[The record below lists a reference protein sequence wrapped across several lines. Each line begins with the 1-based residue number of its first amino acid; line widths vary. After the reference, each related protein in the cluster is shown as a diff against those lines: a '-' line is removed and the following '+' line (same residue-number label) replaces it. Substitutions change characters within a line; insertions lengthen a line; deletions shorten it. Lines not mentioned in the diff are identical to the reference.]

1 MKCLIFC
8 FSIFLL
14 LTLSLCSTHKEQ
26 KYCNSTHRGILKYH
40 KKKDNNEYVTV
51 SAILKNN
58 ALELFKGSKFFEKFS
73 LYDIITPIVI
83 LSTDVECLTL
93 NFVND
98 DSVILCCDTEESI
111 NNWWLYLTKQ
121 ILCLHKGELRNEND
135 NKTLEEEQNNI
146 INNNNLNEV
155 SINITEDEL
164 DNIPNVLIKTES

>member
-8 FSIFLL
+8 FSIFLIL
-14 LTLSLCSTHKEQ
+14 SFSLCLTHKDY
-26 KYCNSTHRGILKYH
+26 KYCDNTHRGILKYH
-40 KKKDNNEYVTV
+40 KKKDYNEYVTV
-51 SAILKNN
+51 SAILKND
-58 ALELFKGSKFFEKFS
+58 ALDLFKGSKFFEKIS
-73 LYDIITPIVI
+73 LNDIITPIVI

-93 NFVND
+93 NIVND
-98 DSVILCCDTEESI
+98 DSVILCSDTEESI

-121 ILCLHKGELRNEND
+121 ILCLNKGELRNEND

-146 INNNNLNEV
+146 INNNSDEV

>member
-93 NFVND
+93 NFAY
-98 DSVILCCDTEESI
+98 IYIYIYIYIC
-111 NNWWLYLTKQ
+111 WLYLTKQ

-155 SINITEDEL
+155 SINITEDDL
-164 DNIPNVLIKTES
+164 DNIPNGYN